1 MVSVLSI
8 LLGAIFAASFSLEL
22 EALSWLMPLMNVAAL
37 AGLLFFIQRRRAI
50 VKITSLF
57 CISWFSFGLCWL
69 YISMHRYGNMPS
81 LMAAAAVV
89 LFAIYLSSFYV
100 AAAALVSKASRGQS
114 INLWLLAGAFVLA
127 DMARGYLFSGFPWLA
142 FGYGQVDSALANLAP
157 FIGMYGVGLF
167 TLLIAVCLSNLFD
180 ASVTKKHQL
189 AMGMVIITSIGMASI
204 FKPTS
209 TSESDLTPITISLV
223 QGNVPQDMKFDRGR
237 IADTMENYT
246 RAIEAAT
253 SEVIVLPETA
263 WTMLWSATPERIKDR
278 IATKAKS
285 STVIIGQPY
294 ADNATIANSVATIS
308 STGNL
313 AYRYDKHHLVP
324 FGEFIPLGF
333 EWFVRMMSIPL
344 GNFDRGSLDQP
355 PLAIG
360 KNKLAFNICYEDLF
374 GEEIIEAV
382 RNGATI
388 LVNVSNLAWF
398 GDSHALFQH
407 LQIARMR
414 AIETARPI
422 IRSTNTGVT
431 THIDAG
437 GKVLA
442 RLANFER
449 KTLSVN
455 VSGGQQKTLYVRV
468 GNWLTLALCAA
479 ILVWARSRKATVKMA
494 A

>member
-1 MVSVLSI
+1 MVSAASI

-22 EALSWLMPLMNVAAL
+22 EALPWLMPFVNIAVL
-37 AGLLFFIQRRRAI
+37 ATFFGLIQRHRALI
-50 VKITSLF
+50 KITSLF
-57 CISWFSFGLCWL
+57 CISWFSIGLCWL

-89 LFAIYLSSFYV
+89 LFAIYLSSFYI
-100 AAAALVSKASRGQS
+100 AAAALVSKTSYGQPT
-114 INLWLLAGAFVLA
+114 NLWLLAGAFLFA
-127 DMARGYLFSGFPWLA
+127 DLARGYLFSGFPWLA

-167 TLLIAVCLSNLFD
+167 ALLVAVCLSQLFN
-180 ASVTKKHQL
+180 ANANKKHL
-189 AMGMVIITSIGMASI
+189 IALSIAIIASLGI
-204 FKPTS
+204 ATFLKPTN
-209 TSESDLTPITISLV
+209 TSESDLTPISIGLV
-223 QGNVPQDMKFDRGR
+223 QGNVSQDMKFDRGR
-237 IADTMENYT
+237 IADTMESYT
-246 RAIEAAT
+246 QAIETAT
-253 SEVIVLPETA
+253 NDVIVLPETA
-263 WTMLWSATPERIKDR
+263 WTMLWSATPERLKDR
-278 IATKAKS
+278 IASKART
-285 STVIIGQPY
+285 STVVIGQPY

-308 STGNL
+308 PTGNL

-355 PLAIG
+355 PLTIG

-382 RNGATI
+382 RNGATV

-414 AIETARPI
+414 AIETARPM

-431 THIDAG
+431 THIDASG
-437 GKVLA
+437 TVLA
-442 RLANFER
+442 KLPNFER
-449 KTLSVN
+449 KTLSVQ
-455 VSGGQQKTLYVRV
+455 VAGGQQKTLYVVV
-468 GNWLTLALCAA
+468 GNWLTLGLCAA
-479 ILVWARSRKATVKMA
+479 LLVWARPRRSTVKMA
-494 A
+494 G